1 MMNWVE
7 LRNIITRGYRR
18 YLRKH
23 GGIRPCTVGSF
34 HTAVAEHDLT
44 AFEDQWQALF
54 DAVK

>member
-1 MMNWVE
+1 MNWVE